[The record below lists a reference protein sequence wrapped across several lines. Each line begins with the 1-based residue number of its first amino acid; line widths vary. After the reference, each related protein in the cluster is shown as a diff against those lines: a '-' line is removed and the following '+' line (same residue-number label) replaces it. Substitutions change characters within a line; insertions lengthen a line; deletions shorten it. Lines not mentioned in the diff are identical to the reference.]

1 MRGDFHGIG
10 VFMARK
16 IVGLDIGSHSIKVVV
31 ARERLGRIDL
41 QQFYERPVSNGS
53 LQEIIRG
60 IFQEGKIHPDIVVS
74 SVPGNRVSV
83 HYLKIPFSDEAKI
96 VKVIPYEVEGVI
108 PFPLEDMVIDQFILS
123 KGNGA
128 GPEHGSSVCVALI
141 KKETLKDHIDSLKG
155 AYIDPKVIELESLAL
170 YHTYTEWY
178 KTEDTVA
185 LLDIG
190 ASRSNLCIVSKGK
203 PGYVRTFNRGGNG
216 ITSTIQDNLGIGFE
230 EAEEKKISTGIILY
244 ETTGEEENDKE
255 TVSSVIK
262 KGLDPFITELK
273 QSLHAYEIQYNEPVT
288 KLYIAGGS
296 SRLINIDKFL
306 GNELDLEVEHLSV
319 PNEMLQKLPGVEGAG
334 TLIPTGVGL
343 VLRGAQKKHA
353 SGLNFRK
360 GEYFYGKEVK
370 ESTGRIL
377 YIIAAIIVVIL
388 LGSIDFYSRYQDR
401 MTRHQQIKSDIRKA
415 YIETFPGTTNIV
427 SENQQL
433 KSAVEELKKKVTALG
448 GGKNREMGA
457 LDLLNTINE
466 KIPKELQVNI
476 NDFFMDKS
484 KIRLQGNSDS
494 FENVERLK
502 KELEGITLF
511 KKVDVSEA
519 KLSADQKLVKFRIII
534 DL

>member
-1 MRGDFHGIG
+1 MS
-10 VFMARK
+10 RK

-178 KTEDTVA
+178 KTEDTAA

-244 ETTGEEENDKE
+244 ETTGVEDDDKE

-262 KGLDPFITELK
+262 KGLDP
-273 QSLHAYEIQYNEPVT
+273 
-288 KLYIAGGS
+288 
-296 SRLINIDKFL
+296 LINIDKFL

-334 TLIPTGVGL
+334 TLIPTCIGL

-370 ESTGRIL
+370 ESTGRVL

-466 KIPKELQVNI
+466 RIPKELQVNI

-484 KIRLQGNSDS
+484 KIRLQGNSES

-519 KLSADQKLVKFRIII
+519 KLSGDQKLVKI
-534 DL
+534 

>member
-1 MRGDFHGIG
+1 MS
-10 VFMARK
+10 RK

-41 QQFYERPVSNGS
+41 QQFYQRPVNNGS
-53 LQEIIRG
+53 IQEIIRG

-128 GPEHGSSVCVALI
+128 GPEHGSSVCVA
-141 KKETLKDHIDSLKG
+141 
-155 AYIDPKVIELESLAL
+155 
-170 YHTYTEWY
+170 
-178 KTEDTVA
+178 
-185 LLDIG
+185 
-190 ASRSNLCIVSKGK
+190 
-203 PGYVRTFNRGGNG
+203 
-216 ITSTIQDNLGIGFE
+216 
-230 EAEEKKISTGIILY
+230 
-244 ETTGEEENDKE
+244 
-255 TVSSVIK
+255 VIK

-273 QSLHAYEIQYNEPVT
+273 QSLHAYEIQYNEPVS

-334 TLIPTGVGL
+334 TLIPTCIGL

-370 ESTGRIL
+370 ESTGRVL

-388 LGSIDFYSRYQDR
+388 LGSIDFYSRYQDI

-433 KSAVEELKKKVTALG
+433 KSAVEELKKKV
-448 GGKNREMGA
+448 
-457 LDLLNTINE
+457 
-466 KIPKELQVNI
+466 
-476 NDFFMDKS
+476 
-484 KIRLQGNSDS
+484 
-494 FENVERLK
+494 
-502 KELEGITLF
+502 
-511 KKVDVSEA
+511 
-519 KLSADQKLVKFRIII
+519 
-534 DL
+534 